1 MEANMQSFLDFI
13 FINWLQILAVAVV
26 SYMLGSVCF
35 SIIFTKF
42 FKKGEDIRNLGSKNA
57 GFTNVLRSVGGV
69 AAIFTML
76 GDFLKCILAI
86 YITKLI
92 FSSVTT
98 DFFTLQYISF
108 FSGIFC
114 SLGHVFPCW
123 FNFKGGKSVLV
134 SAAAIFMTDWK
145 ILLTLVCIFL
155 LTLFIFKIVSLS
167 SIVVA
172 VAYPILNALFLVFRK
187 NIFNYLYP
195 KHYIICSTLLCI
207 IIAGIVL
214 IKHKSNII
222 RLLNGTEK
230 KISCCKKM

>member
-1 MEANMQSFLDFI
+1 MQSFLDFI
-13 FINWLQILAVAVV
+13 FINWLRILAVAVV

-35 SIIFTKF
+35 SIIFTRF

-57 GFTNVLRSVGGV
+57 GFTNVLRSVGGI
-69 AAIFTML
+69 AAVFTML

-86 YITKLI
+86 YISKLI
-92 FSSVTT
+92 FSHITT
-98 DFFTLQYISF
+98 DFFTLQYISL

-145 ILLTLVCIFL
+145 ILLTLICIFL
-155 LTLFIFKIVSLS
+155 LVLSICKIISLS

-172 VAYPILNALFLVFRK
+172 VAYPILNVGFLVFRK
-187 NIFNYLYP
+187 NIFNCTYP
-195 KHYIICSTLLCI
+195 KYYIVCSSILCL

-214 IKHKSNII
+214 IRHKSNMQ

-230 KISCCKKM
+230 KISRCKKM

>member
-1 MEANMQSFLDFI
+1 MQSFLDFI
-13 FINWLQILAVAVV
+13 FINWLRILAVAVI

-42 FKKGEDIRNLGSKNA
+42 FKKGEDIRNLGSKSA
-57 GFTNVLRSVGGV
+57 GFTNVLRSVGSLPAV
-69 AAIFTML
+69 FTMF

-86 YITKLI
+86 YLTKLI
-92 FSSVTT
+92 FSHATT
-98 DFFTLQYISF
+98 DFFTLQYISL

-134 SAAAIFMTDWK
+134 SAATILMTDWK
-145 ILLTLVCIFL
+145 ILLTLICIFL
-155 LTLFIFKIVSLS
+155 LLLSFCKIISLS
-167 SIVVA
+167 SIVA
-172 VAYPILNALFLVFRK
+172 AIMYPIFNVMFFVFRK
-187 NIFNYLYP
+187 NIFNYSYP
-195 KHYIICSTLLCI
+195 KYYVACSSILCL

-214 IKHKSNII
+214 IRHKSNIE

-230 KISCCKKM
+230 QISCYTNKK